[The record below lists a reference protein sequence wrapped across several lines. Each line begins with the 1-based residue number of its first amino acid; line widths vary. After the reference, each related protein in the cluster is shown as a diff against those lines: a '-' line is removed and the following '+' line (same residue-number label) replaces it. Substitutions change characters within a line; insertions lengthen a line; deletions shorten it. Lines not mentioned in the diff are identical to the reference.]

1 MKTMKFMLFAVA
13 AMAAAACAKE
23 VAPEVSA
30 PAEVN
35 YVEMEFSS
43 ALETTKTAL
52 NGSSVSWVGSETLS
66 ILDNSASP
74 VNTKATTVSGAPGTF
89 KATVP
94 EATEYYAAYP
104 YRKDITLSGSKLTNW
119 YLAQVQTP
127 YVGSFDKTRAPMVAR
142 ADADNVLA
150 FRNIASHV
158 RVTIPA
164 DMTDVMAITLM
175 GNEDELITG
184 IYDVDWNNG
193 DPTYSFPDLGQAYPY
208 VTLRKGDKTPIA
220 PGQYYFTILP
230 VEFKKG
236 FTLIFAKT
244 DGTQVAVRT
253 DKPVTTVSKRN
264 QIQPMKEAPSSA
276 FKSHMNYFVHYDN
289 GFDLDISGYIVNNT
303 LMSSKKVILVTDTK
317 ENGTMTSQSGY
328 LYFISPNCTNA
339 QIGTKTVK
347 DILIMGYDASKRSS
361 MKLTGHMNLSST
373 GTYYLL
379 SNLSISNINPD
390 ALPIRGDISTFG
402 DVVFSNCSFD
412 AMTATT
418 TFNFDSKTTKASD
431 LNSLIVE
438 DCEFDYNT
446 TTASYLMQDR
456 ALQPKFKTIKINNN
470 VFCGSVGS
478 FRLLQIGNSADVGT
492 SVDTLKITNNTFDNL
507 PLNGG
512 VLVTCRNIYN
522 RWEFTGNLFV
532 MANNKLQAFSMPGA
546 GTKPANSNIIYG
558 NNYFY
563 NNTGTEGMELSFG
576 YGTRVVAHKL
586 SVSPL
591 SDLWEPA
598 NGKFGAYTIVPAAG
612 AAAPTGLVGAQ
623 RPDMDP
629 VTAAVNSAAYGYETN
644 ALGKL

>member
-52 NGSSVSWVGSETLS
+52 NGSSVSWVGNETLS

-104 YRKDITLSGSKLTNW
+104 YRDKITLSGSKLTNW

-127 YVGSFDKTRAPMVAR
+127 AKGSFDKTRAPMVAK
-142 ADADNVLA
+142 ADANNVLA

-193 DPTYSFPDLGQAYPY
+193 DPTYSFPKLAEAYPY

-220 PGQYYFTILP
+220 PGEYYFTILP

-264 QIQPMKEAPSSA
+264 
-276 FKSHMNYFVHYDN
+276 F
-289 GFDLDISGYIVNNT
+289 
-303 LMSSKKVILVTDTK
+303 
-317 ENGTMTSQSGY
+317 
-328 LYFISPNCTNA
+328 
-339 QIGTKTVK
+339 
-347 DILIMGYDASKRSS
+347 
-361 MKLTGHMNLSST
+361 
-373 GTYYLL
+373 
-379 SNLSISNINPD
+379 
-390 ALPIRGDISTFG
+390 
-402 DVVFSNCSFD
+402 
-412 AMTATT
+412 
-418 TFNFDSKTTKASD
+418 
-431 LNSLIVE
+431 
-438 DCEFDYNT
+438 
-446 TTASYLMQDR
+446 
-456 ALQPKFKTIKINNN
+456 
-470 VFCGSVGS
+470 
-478 FRLLQIGNSADVGT
+478 
-492 SVDTLKITNNTFDNL
+492 
-507 PLNGG
+507 
-512 VLVTCRNIYN
+512 
-522 RWEFTGNLFV
+522 
-532 MANNKLQAFSMPGA
+532 
-546 GTKPANSNIIYG
+546 
-558 NNYFY
+558 
-563 NNTGTEGMELSFG
+563 
-576 YGTRVVAHKL
+576 
-586 SVSPL
+586 
-591 SDLWEPA
+591 
-598 NGKFGAYTIVPAAG
+598 
-612 AAAPTGLVGAQ
+612 
-623 RPDMDP
+623 
-629 VTAAVNSAAYGYETN
+629 
-644 ALGKL
+644 